1 MQAPF
6 RYVERGQFILYVS
19 FGAFFFASMAL
30 TVFAFAPGPFGLVIL
45 GVLAVLVL
53 LAFLFAPRRS

>member
-1 MQAPF
+1 
-6 RYVERGQFILYVS
+6 VERGQFILYVS